1 MSISYYLCTYINNKT
16 GFVQNMSMYLSKIVK
31 LINKE
36 YSIVWYSLHQIN
48 NSQNMQ
54 FAVCTVAMFPKH
66 LEC

>member
-1 MSISYYLCTYINNKT
+1 
-16 GFVQNMSMYLSKIVK
+16 MSMYLSKIVK

-54 FAVCTVAMFPKH
+54 FAVSTVAMFPKH